1 MEYFNKKEDVL
12 DIELT
17 PFGEL
22 LLSQGEFKPEY
33 YAFYDD
39 GILYDAN
46 YAGVS
51 EIQNEVKKRIKET
64 PRLKTQYQ
72 FRGGEFPKHVTQKV
86 VMEIP
91 GQEIA
96 PAIAGIYGSDVTTEQ
111 KECRLGPLTREIY
124 DIFKYAGYG
133 DSFASQDGSMYY
145 SVWMS
150 EQERN
155 ELYSVGVENVP
166 NFSAKTDC
174 KIIEKTISGELIS
187 PGAAAIFGPAEGIIF
202 EHKYPNP
209 TFAAN
214 VLSLPLGRCSYDTS
228 FAPAWDLKMLYN
240 EIEGPVEMYTSSMH
254 PYLKIPQ
261 ISVDVVYESYIGPSN
276 KTANP
281 DESKYKLRELKE
293 IHDKRYVY
301 KDGNS
306 IYFDEDFIVLEIN
319 EENVPYSKENFDIE
333 VFKVSES
340 VNIRTGE
347 KEETLTPL
355 SFVKHSP
362 TVVDEHGLLMNF
374 EDQLAAQEKEY
385 QLQMRSLNNT
395 FVEHYFDVLVDDEID
410 NDLLCTVRPKV
421 KQKGLFIKDPVDCN
435 KPSQGDF
442 SVNSVYAVPQE
453 GTIPECDD

>member
-1 MEYFNKKEDVL
+1 VEYFNKKEDVL

-51 EIQNEVKKRIKET
+51 ETQNEVKKRIKET

-86 VMEIP
+86 VMETP

-96 PAIAGIYGSDVTTEQ
+96 PATPGTYGPDVITEQ
-111 KECRLGPLTREIY
+111 KECRLGPFTREIY
-124 DIFKYAGYG
+124 NIFKDAGHG
-133 DSFASQDGSMYY
+133 SSFVKDGALYWT
-145 SVWMS
+145 VWMS
-150 EQERN
+150 EQESQ
-155 ELYSVGVENVP
+155 ELYSLGVKNVP
-166 NFSAKTDC
+166 NFSAKSFC
-174 KIIEKTISGELIS
+174 KVIEGTAPGEYI
-187 PGAAAIFGPAEGIIF
+187 PGTPPIFGPEGVIL

-209 TFAAN
+209 AFAAN
-214 VLSLPLGRCSYDTS
+214 VLSLPLGRCNYDTS

-281 DESKYKLRELKE
+281 DESKYKLKELKE

-319 EENVPYSKENFDIE
+319 EENVPYLKENFDIE

-355 SFVKHSP
+355 SFVKRSP
-362 TVVDEHGLLMNF
+362 TVVDENGLLMNF
-374 EDQLAAQEKEY
+374 EDQLAAQEKDY
-385 QLQMRSLNNT
+385 QLQMSALDSRY
-395 FVEHYFDVLVDDEID
+395 VEHYFDVLVDDEID

-421 KQKGLFIKDPVDCN
+421 KQKGLFIKDPVDCS
-435 KPSQGDF
+435 KPPQGDF
-442 SVNSVYAVPQE
+442 SVNSVYAAPQE